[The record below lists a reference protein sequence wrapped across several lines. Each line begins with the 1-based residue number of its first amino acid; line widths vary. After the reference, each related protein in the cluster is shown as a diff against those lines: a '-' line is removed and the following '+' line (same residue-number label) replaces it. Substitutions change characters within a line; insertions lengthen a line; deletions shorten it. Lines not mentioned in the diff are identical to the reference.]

1 LLIDSGLTQG
11 IMCEEI
17 MPCIDQVLFKEY
29 KILYFRHWMI
39 KNLRG
44 TATVLVQKFQFRY
57 S

>member
-1 LLIDSGLTQG
+1 MDSGLTQG
-11 IMCEEI
+11 IMCEKI